1 MKIGLY
7 VIKQV
12 INQIKMDSLCLLF
25 NQAGGVRKGEGRGDK
40 NRERR
45 QNNRPVFT
53 CAKSKESHCFR
64 C

>member
-25 NQAGGVRKGEGRGDK
+25 NQAGGVRTRGEEVVVVGGDVTGGIKTERGGRTIG
-40 NRERR
+40 
-45 QNNRPVFT
+45 QCLFVQ
-53 CAKSKESHCFR
+53 
-64 C
+64 